1 MNRPDHDPAKF
12 RQRLPMETQLL
23 QEVAYKYSNP
33 VAARAITLSLLILQ
47 ACNFFI
53 GLTFLALV
61 NKFSIGQVYLGFAIV
76 CIAAAS
82 FVSKFV
88 VETKG
93 KSLEDIEKLMA
104 SNV

>member
-1 MNRPDHDPAKF
+1 MSSDGC
-12 RQRLPMETQLL
+12 
-23 QEVAYKYSNP
+23 
-33 VAARAITLSLLILQ
+33 SLVLQ

-53 GLTFLALV
+53 GLTFLGLV
-61 NKFSIGQVYLGFAIV
+61 NRFSVGQVYLGFAII
-76 CIAAAS
+76 CIAAAA

-104 SNV
+104 VSA